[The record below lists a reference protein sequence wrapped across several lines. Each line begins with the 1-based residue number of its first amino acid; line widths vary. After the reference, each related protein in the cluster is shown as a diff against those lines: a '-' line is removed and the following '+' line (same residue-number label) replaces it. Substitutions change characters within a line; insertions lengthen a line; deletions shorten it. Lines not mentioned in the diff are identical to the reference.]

1 MKWLHNTDNKVSGLP
16 QNNPKVHKD
25 LTCTHQSGYVRS
37 PLLSHQFFS
46 TRSPPWPHIQ
56 LLLPS
61 SSLSLSRS
69 YSLSLALTL
78 SLLLLLSHS
87 RSHSHSHSLSFVH
100 LPCRHPT
107 SSCPPPLAHP
117 DYRPTHTLFHS
128 SIIHQYQIP
137 PIPTELCLVP
147 QQPQP
152 LGPLLLLQLMAP
164 PQCVIHPN
172 FDKFLLLPP

>member
-1 MKWLHNTDNKVSGLP
+1 MFTLLFSLTNFSLLVLPHGLTFNYSCP
-16 QNNPKVHKD
+16 H
-25 LTCTHQSGYVRS
+25 
-37 PLLSHQFFS
+37 PL
-46 TRSPPWPHIQ
+46 
-56 LLLPS
+56 
-61 SSLSLSRS
+61 SLSLS
-69 YSLSLALTL
+69 LTL

-100 LPCRHPT
+100 LPCQHPT